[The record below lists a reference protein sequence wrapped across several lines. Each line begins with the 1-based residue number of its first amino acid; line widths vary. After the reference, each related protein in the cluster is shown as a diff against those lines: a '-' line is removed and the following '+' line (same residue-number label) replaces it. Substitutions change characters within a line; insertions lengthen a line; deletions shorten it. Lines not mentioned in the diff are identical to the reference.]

1 MTFGEET
8 RAISADSS
16 RTAIAAAR
24 LNHSLLPD
32 GCHVNENGRSAFGNN
47 LPDPLESISVGKV
60 AATVVIPSDMAKQV
74 ADAMSGARYSFREE
88 VS

>member
-1 MTFGEET
+1 MTFGDET

-16 RTAIAAAR
+16 CTAIAAAR
-24 LNHSLLPD
+24 LSHSLLPD
-32 GCHVNENGRSAFGNN
+32 SCHVNENGRSAFGSN

-60 AATVVIPSDMAKQV
+60 ARTVVIPSDMTKQV
-74 ADAMSGARYSFREE
+74 ADEMPGARYSFREE